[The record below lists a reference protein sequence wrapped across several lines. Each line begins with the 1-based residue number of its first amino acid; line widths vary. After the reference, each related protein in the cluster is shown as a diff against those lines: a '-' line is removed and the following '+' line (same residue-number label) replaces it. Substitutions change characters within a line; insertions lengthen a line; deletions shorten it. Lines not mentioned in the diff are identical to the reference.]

1 MSTRGLLLACLA
13 LAGTAAVSGQITES
27 PYTVKPGSFLV
38 EMDAL
43 SVSWDRDQPG
53 GERTTVVAVASTIL
67 TVGLHDRL
75 DVQVGADLFLSQ
87 KVDQGGL
94 SERNSGIGDVYLR
107 AKLTVWGDEASGSA
121 VAVLPYVKFP
131 TNRGGVGND
140 AVEGGLIVPWV
151 RHLAGGG
158 HLHAMGQVDL
168 ARNAADDGYDV
179 FTFFSASLD
188 RPLTRRVGIYG
199 EVTAAKGTGG
209 DPWASTVGAGATLAL
224 SEHAWWDF
232 AVYRGLS
239 RGAADWNPVVRFNWG
254 F

>member
-1 MSTRGLLLACLA
+1 MNWRSLVLGVVA
-13 LAGTAAVSGQITES
+13 LAGAGAMSAQITES
-27 PYTVKPGSFLV
+27 PFTVKPGSFLL

-53 GERTTVVAVASTIL
+53 GGRATALAVASPLL

-94 SERNSGIGDVYLR
+94 AERNSGIGDVYIR
-107 AKLTVWGDEASGSA
+107 TKLTVWGDEASGSA
-121 VAVLPYVKFP
+121 VAVLPYVKLP

-140 AVEGGLIVPWV
+140 AVEGGVIVPWV
-151 RHLAGGG
+151 RRLPGGG

-179 FTFFSASLD
+179 ATFFSAALD

-199 EVTAAKGTGG
+199 EVTTAKGTGG
-209 DPWASTVGAGATLAL
+209 DPWAATLGAGATLAL